1 MLGPIW
7 TTNRLS
13 ARPTAGLSRM
23 SDSLREQ
30 PMAIAD
36 QLWTPEPSRQG
47 TVDGR
52 CKMPAMGLFTST
64 LLLAA
69 ALQVQ
74 NSTEA
79 GRFHVEHPTLL
90 NAGFEWAIN
99 GDANRNA
106 SVSVQ
111 FRAVGET
118 AWRNALPLVRIGGEN
133 VYRRRENLD
142 YTVPDGFAGSIL
154 NLLPGTEYECRF
166 QLTDPDG
173 ATGQTT
179 HVARVTTRTEPMPS
193 NEGRILHVYPPDHK
207 GERLEP
213 SFTSV
218 LQAYYGAGLGDWSVV
233 WERRARPGDTIVV
246 HVGLY
251 KPERFNYVDPMMTP
265 FDGSMSLTLKG
276 TKEKPITIKGGG
288 DGEVIFDGDGNARLF
303 DVMASS
309 HHIFEGLTFRNTD
322 VAIFAGQK
330 EVLGAVGLAVKNCR
344 FENVGAGV
352 WTEYAGSSDF
362 YIADNLFLGRDD
374 RFRLVGWTGPLWA
387 SAGPYGSHLLKS
399 YYAVKVYGPGH
410 VIAHNAIAYF
420 HDGIGIS
427 TYGTPEQ
434 DPERRASSIDIYNND
449 IHMMGDDFV
458 ETDGAVHNVRVFNN
472 RGVNAA
478 HGGYSAQ
485 PAFGG
490 PVYFIRNILY
500 HVPSGVAFKFSAKP
514 AGLFVY
520 HNTIIGEHI
529 VGDPSANMHFRNNL
543 YLGRDTPGR
552 GVLRLA
558 NATDDFSTDY
568 NGYRP
573 NKGVKD
579 QYAFLGPKKGQRRY
593 EPSDDDWQ
601 TFQTL
606 SDFAAATDQEAHSLE
621 VDFDIFER
629 LAPPNPDQR
638 HAVYHAMDLNFTL
651 KPTSK
656 VVDAGV
662 VIPTV
667 SEVFTGKA
675 PDFGALEVGAPV
687 PHYGPRWLTWQPFYR

>member
-1 MLGPIW
+1 
-7 TTNRLS
+7 
-13 ARPTAGLSRM
+13 
-23 SDSLREQ
+23 
-30 PMAIAD
+30 MALLA
-36 QLWTPEPSRQG
+36 
-47 TVDGR
+47 
-52 CKMPAMGLFTST
+52 ST

-90 NAGFEWAIN
+90 NAGFEWAVT

-106 SVSVQ
+106 TVSVR

-118 AWRNALPLVRIGGEN
+118 EWRTAMPLVRIGGEN
-133 VYRRRENLD
+133 IFRRRENLD

-154 NLLPGTEYECRF
+154 NLTPGTEYEGRF
-166 QLTDPDG
+166 VLVDPDG

-179 HVARVTTRTEPMPS
+179 HVVRFTTRTEPMPS
-193 NEGRILHVYPPDHK
+193 KDGRTLHVYPPDYK
-207 GERLEP
+207 GERIEP

-251 KPERFNYVDPMMTP
+251 KPERLNYVDPMMTP

-276 TKEKPITIKGGG
+276 TKDKPITIKAAG
-288 DGEVIFDGDGNARLF
+288 DGEVIFDGDGNSRLF

-309 HHIFEGLTFRNTD
+309 HHIFDGLTFLNTD

-330 EVLGAVGLAVKNCR
+330 EVAGAVGLTVKNCR

-352 WTEYAGSSDF
+352 WSEYASSSDF

-449 IHMMGDDFV
+449 LHMLGDDFV
-458 ETDGAVHNVRVFNN
+458 ETDGSVHNVRVFNN

-485 PAFGG
+485 PVFGG
-490 PVYFIRNILY
+490 PIYFIRNTLY

-529 VGDPSANMHFRNNL
+529 IGDPSANMHFRNNL

-552 GVLRLA
+552 GILRLA
-558 NATDDFSTDY
+558 NATDEFSTDY

-573 NKGVKD
+573 NRGVTD
-579 QYAFLGPKKGQRRY
+579 QYTFLGPKKGQRLY
-593 EPSDDDWQ
+593 EPKIDEWQ
-601 TFQTL
+601 TFDTL
-606 SDFAAATDQEAHSLE
+606 SNFRKATGQETHSLE
-621 VDFDIFER
+621 VDFDIFEK
-629 LAPPNPDQR
+629 LTPPDPGQR
-638 HAVYHAMDLNFTL
+638 HAVYHAMDLNFKL

-656 VVDAGV
+656 AVDAGV
-662 VIPTV
+662 IIPTV
-667 SEVFTGKA
+667 NEVFTGKA
-675 PDFGALEVGAPV
+675 PDLGALEVGAP
-687 PHYGPRWLTWQPFYR
+687 PLQYGPRWLTWQPFYR